1 VQALSQVEKLQI
13 TEIPAMNIIKTPI
26 EGLLIL
32 EPQVHGDARGW
43 FMESFSQQRFDAA
56 VGHSVKFVQ
65 DNHSHSQRGVLRGL
79 HYQLAPHAQGKLV
92 RVASGV
98 VWDVA
103 VDLRLQ
109 SATFGHWYGVELS
122 AHNQRQFWVPEGFA
136 HGFVTLSEAADFLY
150 KTTNYYA
157 PGTDRAIRWDDAT
170 LAIQWPALPAAIGS
184 VSNDAQTPAKNEG
197 GFNVSAK
204 DQVAATFE
212 AAKAELVALCG

>member
-1 VQALSQVEKLQI
+1 MNVI
-13 TEIPAMNIIKTPI
+13 TTPI

-56 VGHSVKFVQ
+56 VGKPVKFVQ

-79 HYQLAPHAQGKLV
+79 HYQLFPHAQGKLV

-103 VDLRLQ
+103 VDLRLG
-109 SATFGHWYGVELS
+109 SATFGQWFGVELS
-122 AHNQRQFWVPEGFA
+122 AKNQRQFWVPEGFA
-136 HGFVTLSEAADFLY
+136 HGFVTLSETADFLY

-157 PGTDRAIRWDDAT
+157 PGTDRAIRWDDPQ
-170 LAIQWPALPAAIGS
+170 LAIGWPALPQIADTG
-184 VSNDAQTPAKNEG
+184 AQTAH

-204 DQVAATFE
+204 DQAAATF
-212 AAKAELVALCG
+212 AAAQTELVALAGQLSG